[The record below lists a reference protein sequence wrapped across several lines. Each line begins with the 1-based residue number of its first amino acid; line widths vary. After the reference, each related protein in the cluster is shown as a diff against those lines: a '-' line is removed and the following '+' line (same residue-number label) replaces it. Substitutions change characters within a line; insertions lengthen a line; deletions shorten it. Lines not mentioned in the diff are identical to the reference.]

1 MKYSRRSRR
10 DIGEIISYIKVLIS
24 PKIGCRKILD
34 VDVANSLEISDG
46 KLYSCKSRGVIPY
59 DDIVYFCQ
67 KENLS
72 IDEVLFKA
80 PVKLNL

>member
-10 DIGEIISYIKVLIS
+10 DIGEIITYIKDLIS
-24 PKIGCRKILD
+24 PKIRNRKILD

-72 IDEVLFKA
+72 IDELLLKA
-80 PVKLNL
+80 PVELNL

>member
-1 MKYSRRSRR
+1 MQYTRRSRR
-10 DIGEIISYIKVLIS
+10 DIREIISYLKDLISLKIKDRKVLE
-24 PKIGCRKILD
+24 G
-34 VDVANSLEISDG
+34 DVANLLEISDG

-72 IDEVLFKA
+72 IDDLLLKA
-80 PVKLNL
+80 PVELNL